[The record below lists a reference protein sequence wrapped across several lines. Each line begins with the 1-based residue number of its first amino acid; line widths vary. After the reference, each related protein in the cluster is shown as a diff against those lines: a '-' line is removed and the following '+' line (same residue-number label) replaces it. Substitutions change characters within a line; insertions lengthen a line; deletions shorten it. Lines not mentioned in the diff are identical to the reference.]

1 MNLGIAI
8 SLTAEKF
15 KNKVDKKGEPY
26 ILHCLRVMNEVNPR
40 DKELQMIAVMHD
52 LVEDTDVTLQDLR
65 DLKFSERVV
74 KGVEILTHNPEVPY
88 PDYIKLVSFYPDAVE
103 CKLSDLKDNSDITRL
118 KGLSKKDHERI
129 EKYHI
134 SYTYLENL

>member
-26 ILHCLRVMNEVNPR
+26 ILHCLRVMNKMNPK
-40 DKELQMIAVMHD
+40 DKELQMIAIMHD
-52 LVEDTDVTLQDLR
+52 LIEDTDVTLSQLR
-65 DLKFSERVV
+65 DMGFSERVV
-74 KGVEILTHNPEVPY
+74 RGVDLMSHNEEVPY
-88 PDYIKLVSFYPDAVE
+88 MDYVKNISFNPDTVKVKLA
-103 CKLSDLKDNSDITRL
+103 DLEDNSNITRL
-118 KGLSKKDHERI
+118 KGLSKKDHERM

-134 SYTYLENL
+134 AFTYLENI